1 MYGDKTMKNLIGRL
15 GAFLL
20 LLAALQCGVREASA
34 AGNSISIDAVFL
46 GGNQLR
52 LRGDFGNG
60 SSVTVLL
67 ASTPLVV
74 VNASAPE
81 IVATVNPVPPVGTYR
96 VDVTVD
102 NKNAFAYVTVSA
114 KILQGFVNVDGS
126 IAPGSAFTAVHTA
139 SGHYRIE
146 FPAGTFQIGAP
157 YNFPVLT
164 VHPVFGTTPANVTV
178 YAINGDQSGRFEV
191 DFGGIDTLFSFTVV
205 QTY

>member
-1 MYGDKTMKNLIGRL
+1 MKNLTARVC
-15 GAFLL
+15 AVLL
-20 LLAALQCGVREASA
+20 VLAALYCGIREANA
-34 AGNSISIDAVFL
+34 AGNSISIDAMFL

-52 LRGDFGNG
+52 LRGDFGTA
-60 SSVTVLL
+60 SKITVLL

-74 VNASAPE
+74 VSASAPE
-81 IVATVNPVPPVGTYR
+81 IVATLNPVPPLGTYR

-102 NKNAFAYVTVSA
+102 NKTAFAYLTVSP

-126 IAPGSAFTAVHTA
+126 VAPGSAFTAVHTS